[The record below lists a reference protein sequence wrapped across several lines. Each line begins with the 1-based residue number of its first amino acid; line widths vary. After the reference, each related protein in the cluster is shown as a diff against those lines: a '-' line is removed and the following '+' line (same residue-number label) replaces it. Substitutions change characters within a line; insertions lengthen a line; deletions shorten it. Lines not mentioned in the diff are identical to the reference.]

1 MGALFLMVGLCA
13 LLGIGYPVFGV
24 CVWAAVKLSGETVQP
39 LGKFIKNL

>member
-1 MGALFLMVGLCA
+1 MGALFLMIGLCA
-13 LLGIGYPVFGV
+13 VIGIIYPAFAV